1 MIKLKTAADIESLK
15 LAGKILAGILNE
27 LSELVVPGVTTLEL
41 DRAARELL
49 KKTNTEPSFL
59 NYVPGGSRLA
69 YPAALCVSVNEE
81 IVHGIPGKRT
91 IKAGDVVTIDL
102 GLKYQDKYFVD
113 AARTILVPPVDPIAK
128 KLSEAARLGLV
139 AGAQAARAGHTL
151 GDIGA
156 AIQAYAE
163 REGFGIVRDLS
174 GHGVGFAVH
183 EEPYVPNYGESG
195 EGLKLKAGM
204 VLAIE
209 PMFTL
214 GGEKTKLLSD
224 GFTFSTKDNSL
235 AVHWEDTVAIT
246 EEGPIILTNPSTN

>member
-1 MIKLKTAADIESLK
+1 MKLKTKQDIAQLKIAGQNLAA
-15 LAGKILAGILNE
+15 ILAALVKLVAPGI
-27 LSELVVPGVTTLEL
+27 TTLEL
-41 DRAARELL
+41 DARARELL
-49 KKTNTEPSFL
+49 KERGAEPSFL
-59 NYVPGGSRLA
+59 NYRPAGSKFL

-81 IVHGIPGKRT
+81 IVHGIPSHRA

-102 GLKYQDKYFVD
+102 GLKYQGKYFVD
-113 AARTILVPPVDPIAK
+113 AARTILVPPVDARVK
-128 KLSEAARLGLV
+128 KLNEAARQALQ
-139 AGAQAARAGHTL
+139 AGVKAAKAGNAI

-156 AIQAYAE
+156 AIQVYAE

-183 EEPYVPNYGESG
+183 EEPYVPNYGRPG
-195 EGLKLKAGM
+195 DGLKLKAGM

-224 GFTFSTKDNSL
+224 GFTFITKDRSL
-235 AVHWEDTVAIT
+235 SVHWEDTVAIT
-246 EEGPIILTNPSTN
+246 DEGPIILTS